1 MEETVNAG
9 DGERMRRMSLVA
21 RGPRGVRAGW
31 SPALAL
37 LAVGLTAALLAGC
50 AGTGGAGWRVR
61 DALVSSTTSTAAA
74 TSIDGASLTA
84 GSVAATSGGAVT
96 PASFASEL
104 TAWDPDAA
112 PEYYRVVGPAELA
125 DVPAPGEV
133 RYGGLDELGRTQGV
147 IASVTHEMYEAAR
160 GHEARFTKADNPSG
174 WGHNEEVEIA
184 VPDGDSGTRS
194 YHGAFWNRSHLLADS
209 LGGAAARENVITGTR
224 TQNVGANDGKG
235 GMAYE
240 ETRVR
245 AWLAEHIDGTVA
257 YAATPVYVG
266 DELVPR
272 SVFVDVRTS
281 DGTIDER
288 VEVYNAALGYE
299 INYHTGEFA
308 PTK

>member
-1 MEETVNAG
+1 MGRIMEAG
-9 DGERMRRMSLVA
+9 DGERVRRMSYRA
-21 RGPRGVRAGW
+21 RSPHGVRGG
-31 SPALAL
+31 SFPALAL
-37 LAVGLTAALLAGC
+37 FALGLSAALLVGC
-50 AGTGGAGWRVR
+50 AGTGGAGWR
-61 DALVSSTTSTAAA
+61 ASGLAPSSA
-74 TSIDGASLTA
+74 TSPAVTASTDGASLTA
-84 GSVAATSGGAVT
+84 GAEVPASGDAIA
-96 PASFASEL
+96 PASFAGEL
-104 TAWDPDAA
+104 TAWDPEAS

-133 RYGGLDELGRTQGV
+133 RYAGLDELGRTQGV
-147 IASVTHEMYEAAR
+147 NATVTHEMYEAAR
-160 GHEARFTKADNPSG
+160 GHEPRFTKADNPSG
-174 WGHNEEVEIA
+174 WGHNEKVEIA
-184 VPDGDSGTRS
+184 VPDGGSGTKP

-209 LGGAAARENVITGTR
+209 LGGAAARENLITGTR

-245 AWLAEHIDGTVA
+245 AWLAEHADGTVA

-281 DGTIDER
+281 DGSIDER

>member
-1 MEETVNAG
+1 MGRTVGAE
-9 DGERMRRMSLVA
+9 DGERARRMSHSTRV
-21 RGPRGVRAGW
+21 PRGVRGGW

-37 LAVGLTAALLAGC
+37 LAVGLTAALLVGC
-50 AGTGGAGWRVR
+50 AGTGGAGWRACDV
-61 DALVSSTTSTAAA
+61 AAPSTTSAAA
-74 TSIDGASLTA
+74 TPADGASPTA
-84 GSVAATSGGAVT
+84 GTSGLASGDAVT

-112 PEYYRVVGPAELA
+112 PEYCRVVGPAEFA
-125 DVPAPGEV
+125 DLPEPGEV
-133 RYGGLDELGRTQGV
+133 RYGSLDGLGRTQGV
-147 IASVTHEMYEAAR
+147 IATVTHEMYEAAR

-184 VPDGDSGTRS
+184 VPDEDSGTKP

-209 LGGAAARENVITGTR
+209 LGGAATRENVITGTR

-240 ETRVR
+240 ETKVR
-245 AWLAEHIDGTVA
+245 AWLAKHEDGTVA

-288 VEVYNAALGYE
+288 VEVYNTALGYE